1 VVGGVT
7 LALLAGGEWALQAAA
22 LGRPAA
28 AELELVRTLH
38 ALAGVHRSQAT
49 LQLDGHRYRAACTQ
63 AWYPHRRVAQVVTR
77 QLGVAEQVG
86 NRLVAGGPLV
96 AGAFELAGCP
106 RPLLRQLSSEL
117 VTGATVKFERSKGI
131 FEVTLH
137 PNDMAVDVYV
147 APSSHL
153 PVLLR
158 LSDSELSGTSHVE
171 YGARR

>member
-1 VVGGVT
+1 MVAGVT
-7 LALLAGGEWALQAAA
+7 LSILAGGEWALQAAA
-22 LGRPAA
+22 LGRPAG
-28 AELELVRTLH
+28 AELELVRTLR
-38 ALAGVHRSQAT
+38 ALAGVHSSQAT

-63 AWYPHRRVAQVVTR
+63 AWYPHGRVAQVVTA

-86 NRLVAGGPLV
+86 DRLVAAGPLV

-117 VTGATVKFERSKGI
+117 AKGATVNFERSSGV

-137 PNDMAVDVYV
+137 PDDMPVDVYV

-153 PVLLR
+153 PVRLR
-158 LSDSELSGTSHVE
+158 LTDTDLTGMSHVE
-171 YGARR
+171 YGAR